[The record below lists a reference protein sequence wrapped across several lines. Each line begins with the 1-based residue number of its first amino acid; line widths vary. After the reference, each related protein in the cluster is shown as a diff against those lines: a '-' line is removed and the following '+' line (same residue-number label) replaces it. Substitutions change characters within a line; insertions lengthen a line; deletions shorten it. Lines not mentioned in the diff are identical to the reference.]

1 MTAAY
6 LHALELLAQ
15 SHGQTFSEY
24 VRWILEEHVRELS
37 HNSNESCVRLE
48 RLHDLVK
55 QYILTWRSITVA
67 GLPST
72 EKRDKLETITWQ
84 AIHEALEWSRSE
96 EAAAKARAR
105 ARIMHLV
112 NALIRT
118 ELAILDS
125 RDEAHVE
132 ELVQELEAELSA
144 SQTEA
149 AASPRKKA
157 AAGR

>member
-1 MTAAY
+1 
-6 LHALELLAQ
+6 
-15 SHGQTFSEY
+15 
-24 VRWILEEHVRELS
+24 
-37 HNSNESCVRLE
+37 
-48 RLHDLVK
+48 VK

-96 EAAAKARAR
+96 EAAAKAGAR